1 VVVESARTEIPPVK
15 AEAVVD
21 PTGCGDAYRAGL
33 LSSLTAGGSVERG
46 AQIGAVMGALK
57 VARAGPQSIVEDRT
71 AIGARFE
78 HEFGTALE

>member
-1 VVVESARTEIPPVK
+1 
-15 AEAVVD
+15 
-21 PTGCGDAYRAGL
+21 
-33 LSSLTAGGSVERG
+33 
-46 AQIGAVMGALK
+46 LK